1 MVARLTGGQEVAGS
15 SPVAPILQQHN
26 VNREIIKKRIKTI
39 RRRLKKKNINCL
51 VVTKPANVT
60 YTTGFSGDDS
70 WAVVTAGG
78 VYLLTDS
85 RYIEQAQ
92 NECPC
97 CRVIQR
103 TGSLSEAA
111 ARLVKKLKS
120 VQTVTVEE
128 STSLAAI
135 KALKKNV
142 KARLKTVANIIEP
155 IRSIKESSELAAIKA
170 SLRIADQALKQT
182 LKYAKPGTTEN
193 ELAGMLDFQIR
204 KSGGRSGFDTIV
216 AFGPNASRPHHQSGS
231 RKLKKNDCVLID
243 FGAEYK
249 SYHCDVTRCFV
260 VGRPTAFYKKVYN
273 VVREAQIAAIKMV
286 KAGAEISQ
294 VDAAARKVIAGYDL
308 PVYQHG
314 TGHGFGLEIHEEPT
328 ITSKSKGTL
337 QAGMVFTIEPGIYIP
352 GKVGVRIEDD
362 ILVTQTG
369 HKILSRT
376 IPTSS

>member
-26 VNREIIKKRIKTI
+26 VNREIIKKRIKAI

-70 WAVVTAGG
+70 WAVITTGG
-78 VYLLTDS
+78 IYLLTDS

-97 CRVIQR
+97 CRIIQR

-135 KALKKNV
+135 NALKKTLRG
-142 KARLKTVANIIEP
+142 RLKTAANIIEP
-155 IRSIKESSELAAIKA
+155 VRSIKASDELAAIKT
-170 SLRIADQALKQT
+170 SIRIAAQALKQT
-182 LKYAKPGTTEN
+182 LKYAKAGMTEN
-193 ELAGMLDFQIR
+193 ELAGMLDFQVR
-204 KSGGRSGFDTIV
+204 KFGGRSGFDTIV
-216 AFGPNASRPHHQSGS
+216 AFGSNGSRQHHQPGS

-249 SYHCDVTRCFV
+249 GYHCDVSRCFV
-260 VGRPTAFYKKVYN
+260 VGRSTTFYKKVYN
-273 VVREAQIAAIKMV
+273 VVREAQTAAIKLV
-286 KAGAEISQ
+286 KAGVEISRI
-294 VDAAARKVIAGYDL
+294 DAAAKKVIAKYDL

-314 TGHGFGLEIHEEPT
+314 TGHGFGLEIHEEPS
-328 ITSKSKGTL
+328 ITSKSKGRL
-337 QAGMVFTIEPGIYIP
+337 QAGMVFTIEPGVYIP
-352 GKVGVRIEDD
+352 GKLGVRIEDD